1 MGKTL
6 VIVESPAKAK
16 TITRFLG
23 PNFAVRAS
31 MGHVRDLPKQGL
43 GVEVDNGSFQ
53 PTYVAVMG
61 RGKTINEIKAL
72 AKDAPQVLLATDP
85 DREGE
90 AIAWHIMT
98 AAGLGRGQQRVSR
111 VEFHEITQRAITN
124 AINNPRQLDMNLV
137 NAQQARRVLDRLVG
151 YKLSPLLWNKVQKGT
166 SAGRVQSVALRIVI
180 EREREIEAFVPREFW
195 TIEADLA
202 KSPFS
207 KLKADIFLAAMWN
220 PKENRRHEFENGDQA
235 GAVVAKLAGAKW
247 SVGKVTKKEGL
258 RRPSAPFITSTLQQ
272 EAARKLRMKTQDT
285 MKIAQQLYEGVDLGT
300 EGHQGLITYMRTDS
314 TQVAYEAQ
322 MAARDVIKERFG
334 PAYLPEKPPFYAKKA
349 KGAQEAHEAIRPTRP
364 GRVPEAVKPYLT
376 PAQFRLYQLIWRRF
390 IASQMAP
397 ARIELTTVD
406 IEARP
411 LPQFA
416 PPEAYPFRASGE
428 RILFPGFLAVYR
440 EGQGDNEE
448 DENGSGPA
456 EPEGGLPPLEVADP
470 LDLLKLSPE
479 QHFTE
484 PPPRYGEASLIK
496 ALEELGVGRPS
507 TYATIMS
514 TIRDRGYVVELK
526 EGKERKFHPT
536 QLGRAVN
543 DLLVARF
550 PDLLDVQFTARLEGE
565 LDEVAEG
572 KIAWTPLVASV
583 YKPMMEQLAKAQRE
597 VGKIEVPV
605 DDFPPEE
612 KPAGRNFGAK
622 RGSYA
627 RSGSSGGTYSRG
639 KTGSGYSRAGTG
651 TSGYSRGSS
660 DGSGGGYKRAARSK
674 APAGNDEDTVT
685 RWEPPSTAK
694 AGPTT
699 PPRPRRATTTRAP
712 AAESEAA
719 PVKRATR
726 RKTAGSEVFPE
737 TVVEKPVRAAP
748 APAQTPA
755 ANGSPAPATAT
766 ETCPICQKPMVRRK
780 GPYGEFLGCTG
791 FPKCKGT
798 RKL

>member
-1 MGKTL
+1 MGKIL

-23 PNFAVRAS
+23 QNYTVRAS

-61 RGKTINEIKAL
+61 RGKTISEIKSL
-72 AKDAPQVLLATDP
+72 AKEAPQVFLATDP

-90 AIAWHIMT
+90 AIAWHIMA
-98 AAGLGRGQQRVSR
+98 AAGLGRGQQQVSR

-207 KLKADIFLAAMWN
+207 KLKTDIFHAALWN
-220 PKENRRHEFENGDQA
+220 PKDNRRHEFENGDQA
-235 GAVVAKLAGAKW
+235 GEVVAKLDGAKW
-247 SVGKVTKKEGL
+247 SVGKVTKKEGQ

-285 MKIAQQLYEGVDLGT
+285 MKIAQQLYEGVGLGT

-334 PAYLPEKPPFYAKKA
+334 PAYLPDKPPFYAKKA
-349 KGAQEAHEAIRPTRP
+349 KGAQEAHEAIRPTKP
-364 GRVPEAVKPYLT
+364 GRTPEDVKAYLT
-376 PAQFRLYQLIWRRF
+376 PPQFRLYQLIWRRF

-411 LPQFA
+411 LPKLA
-416 PPEAYPFRASGE
+416 PPEVYPFRASGE
-428 RILFPGFLAVYR
+428 RVLFPGFLAVYR

-448 DENGSGPA
+448 EENTPASAQADEGS
-456 EPEGGLPPLEVADP
+456 LPKLEAGDL
-470 LDLLKLSPE
+470 LDLLTLLPE

-484 PPPRYGEASLIK
+484 PPPRFGEASLIK

-526 EGKERKFHPT
+526 DGKERKFHPT

-572 KIAWTPLVASV
+572 KMAWTPLVASV

-597 VGKIEVPV
+597 VGKIEVPA
-605 DDFPPEE
+605 DDLPQEE

-622 RGSYA
+622 RGGYSRSSSGGGSYTRA
-627 RSGSSGGTYSRG
+627 GSGGGSYNRSGSGSSGYSRN
-639 KTGSGYSRAGTG
+639 G
-651 TSGYSRGSS
+651 TS
-660 DGSGGGYKRAARSK
+660 GGYKRTTRSK
-674 APAGNDEDTVT
+674 TSTFSGDGDEAVQA
-685 RWEPPSTAK
+685 WEPKTAES
-694 AGPTT
+694 APTT
-699 PPRPRRATTTRAP
+699 ASKPRRATHAP
-712 AAESEAA
+712 KAEGEAA
-719 PVKRATR
+719 PVKRTPR
-726 RKTAGSEVFPE
+726 RKTAESEMKSEAVAERPLI
-737 TVVEKPVRAAP
+737 TVSAP
-748 APAQTPA
+748 GQASNP
-755 ANGSPAPATAT
+755 NPATAT
-766 ETCPICQKPMVRRK
+766 ETCPLCQKPMVRRK
-780 GPYGEFLGCTG
+780 GPYGEFMGCSG
-791 FPKCKGT
+791 YPKCKGT

>member
-1 MGKTL
+1 MGKIL

-23 PNFAVRAS
+23 PNYTVRAS

-61 RGKTINEIKAL
+61 RAKTLSEIKSL
-72 AKDAPQVLLATDP
+72 AKDAPQVFLATDP

-98 AAGLGRGQQRVSR
+98 AAGLGHGQQRVSR
-111 VEFHEITQRAITN
+111 VEFHEITQQAITN
-124 AINNPRQLDMNLV
+124 AINSPRQLDMNLV

-207 KLKADIFLAAMWN
+207 KLKADLFHAALWN
-220 PKENRRHEFENGDQA
+220 LKDNRRREFENGDQA
-235 GAVVAKLAGAKW
+235 GEVLAKLEGAKW
-247 SVGKVTKKEGL
+247 SVGNVTKKEGQ
-258 RRPSAPFITSTLQQ
+258 RRASAPFITSTLQQ

-285 MKIAQQLYEGVDLGT
+285 MKIAQQLYEGVGLGA

-334 PAYLPEKPPFYAKKA
+334 PEYLPDKPPFYAKKA
-349 KGAQEAHEAIRPTRP
+349 KGAQEAHEAIRPTKP
-364 GRVPEAVKPYLT
+364 GRTPEGVKAYLT
-376 PAQFRLYQLIWRRF
+376 PPQFRLYQLIWRRF

-397 ARIELTTVD
+397 ARIEQTTVD

-411 LPQFA
+411 LPKLA
-416 PPEAYPFRASGE
+416 PPAVYPFRASGE
-428 RILFPGFLAVYR
+428 RVLFPGFLAVYR
-440 EGQGDNEE
+440 EGHGDNEE
-448 DENGSGPA
+448 DENAQPGGQADEGS
-456 EPEGGLPPLEVADP
+456 LPKLEAGDL
-470 LDLLKLSPE
+470 LDLLKLLPE

-484 PPPRYGEASLIK
+484 PPPRFGEASLIK

-526 EGKERKFHPT
+526 DGKERKFHPT

-572 KIAWTPLVASV
+572 KLAWTPLVASV
-583 YKPMMEQLAKAQRE
+583 YKPMMEQLEKARRE
-597 VGKIEVPV
+597 VGKIEVPAE
-605 DDFPPEE
+605 DLPKEE
-612 KPAGRNFGAK
+612 KPARRNFGAE
-622 RGSYA
+622 RGGYS
-627 RSGSSGGTYSRG
+627 RSGSGSSGYSRSGSASGTYSRS
-639 KTGSGYSRAGTG
+639 GS
-651 TSGYSRGSS
+651 TS
-660 DGSGGGYKRAARSK
+660 GYKRAARPKTTTFSGDGSEEASPPWK
-674 APAGNDEDTVT
+674 PKTAGS
-685 RWEPPSTAK
+685 STAT
-694 AGPTT
+694 AA
-699 PPRPRRATTTRAP
+699 RRGQPGRAP
-712 AAESEAA
+712 EAEGEVA
-719 PVKRATR
+719 PVKRTTR
-726 RKTAGSEVFPE
+726 RKTVASE
-737 TVVEKPVRAAP
+737 TVAERPVTTAP
-748 APAQTPA
+748 TQ
-755 ANGSPAPATAT
+755 ANSSSGSTATAT
-766 ETCPICQKPMVRRK
+766 ETCPLCQQPMVRRK
-780 GPYGEFLGCTG
+780 GPYGEFMGCSG
-791 FPKCKGT
+791 YPRCKGT
-798 RKL
+798 RRL

>member
-1 MGKTL
+1 MGKIL

-23 PNFAVRAS
+23 PNYTVRAS

-61 RGKTINEIKAL
+61 RGKTISEIKSL
-72 AKDAPQVLLATDP
+72 AKEAPQVFLATDP

-98 AAGLGRGQQRVSR
+98 AAGLGRGQQQVSR

-207 KLKADIFLAAMWN
+207 RLKADIFHAALWN
-220 PKENRRHEFENGDQA
+220 PKDNRRHEFENGDQA
-235 GAVVAKLAGAKW
+235 GEVLAKLDGAKW
-247 SVGKVTKKEGL
+247 SVGKVTKKEGQ

-285 MKIAQQLYEGVDLGT
+285 MRIAQQLYEGVDLGK

-334 PAYLPEKPPFYAKKA
+334 PAYLPDKPPFYAKKA

-364 GRVPEAVKPYLT
+364 GRTPEEVKGFLT
-376 PAQFRLYQLIWRRF
+376 PPQFRLYQLIWRRF

-406 IEARP
+406 IEARS
-411 LPQFA
+411 LA
-416 PPEAYPFRASGE
+416 KLTPPGVYPFRASGE
-428 RILFPGFLAVYR
+428 RVLFPGFLAVYR
-440 EGQGDNEE
+440 EGYGDNEE
-448 DENGSGPA
+448 EDGPPDASPGGPA
-456 EPEGGLPPLEVADP
+456 DEGSLPKLEAGDP
-470 LDLLKLSPE
+470 LDLLKLLPE

-484 PPPRYGEASLIK
+484 PPPRFGEASLIK

-526 EGKERKFHPT
+526 AGKERKFHPT

-550 PDLLDVQFTARLEGE
+550 PELLDVQFTARLEGE
-565 LDEVAEG
+565 LDEVADG
-572 KIAWTPLVASV
+572 KMAWTPLVASV

-597 VGKIEVPV
+597 VGKIEVPTEEL
-605 DDFPPEE
+605 PQEE

-622 RGSYA
+622 RGGYSRSASGGSYS
-627 RSGSSGGTYSRG
+627 RGGTSSGSYSRSGSGSSGYSR
-639 KTGSGYSRAGTG
+639 S
-651 TSGYSRGSS
+651 
-660 DGSGGGYKRAARSK
+660 GSGGSYKRTSRSKTTTFNGDGEAATKPWEPNTAEGSTATATKPRRATRTPKAEGEAAHVKRAAR
-674 APAGNDEDTVT
+674 
-685 RWEPPSTAK
+685 
-694 AGPTT
+694 
-699 PPRPRRATTTRAP
+699 
-712 AAESEAA
+712 
-719 PVKRATR
+719 
-726 RKTAGSEVFPE
+726 RKTAAGE
-737 TVVEKPVRAAP
+737 TAAETGVDKPKASGATTAA
-748 APAQTPA
+748 
-755 ANGSPAPATAT
+755 AT
-766 ETCPICQKPMVRRK
+766 ETCPLCQKPMVRRK
-780 GPYGEFLGCTG
+780 GPYSEFMGCTG
-791 FPKCKGT
+791 YPKCKGT